1 MLPSWRHGPK
11 CWSGKRGCR
20 PSSGST
26 GEWHAN
32 GRSHRLQADYVIVG
46 AGSAGCVL
54 ANRLTE
60 DATTRVVLIEAG
72 GRDWNPL
79 IHIPAGYMKLL
90 DHPTLTWG
98 FKAEA
103 DPGTNGR
110 VINYPRGRV
119 LGGSSSIN
127 GMIYVRG
134 QPEDFD
140 HWGQLGNR
148 GWSWDDVLP
157 YFRKAE
163 NWEGEEDAV
172 HGKGGPLFTSHGRD
186 RPLLCREAVEAGR
199 QLGLEYRE
207 DVNDLPAGASDGI
220 GWVQQTRCG
229 RLRASAARSY
239 LRPVL
244 KRPNLQVITG
254 ALVHRVLFDG
264 TRAVGVVYSRDG
276 GMERVDAAG
285 EVILAAG
292 AIGSPHILQLS
303 GVGDVE
309 HLGRAGIAVHH
320 ELRGVGRNMQ
330 DHYLARVACTVHGA
344 PSLNQQ
350 SRGLGLA
357 GQVLRYLA
365 TGNGILTYAASLVAA
380 SVKVLPESATPDVQ
394 ALFVHGSYSTGGAR
408 SPDAMP
414 GMTCGMWQMRPLSRG
429 YVEARSP
436 RPREQPNINPRYFSD
451 ETDCRVAVAGLRWI
465 RRLFAAPALAKY
477 VVAETVPGK
486 DVESDDEL
494 LHYAKQTGGT
504 VFHATCTCK
513 MGRDLLAVVDDRLR
527 VQGLERLRVI
537 DASVMPTVTSTNT
550 NASTIMI
557 AEKGAAM
564 IREDARVAMPA

>member
-1 MLPSWRHGPK
+1 MIPVRMVRTPN
-11 CWSGKRGCR
+11 RE
-20 PSSGST
+20 SSIGLKSQILST
-26 GEWHAN
+26 RRAQWVIGETAM
-32 GRSHRLQADYVIVG
+32 QADYVIVG

-60 DATTRVVLIEAG
+60 DASTRVVLIEAG

-110 VINYPRGRV
+110 AINYPRGRV

-148 GWSWDDVLP
+148 GWTWDDVLP
-157 YFRKAE
+157 FFRKAE
-163 NWEGEEDAV
+163 NWEGKEDAV

-186 RPLLCREAVEAGR
+186 KPLLCRAAVEAGR

-207 DVNDLPAGASDGI
+207 DVNDLPSGAGDGI
-220 GWVQQTRCG
+220 GWVQQTRGPLYPQHSTTTTGSSLTVWRETAARVGLG
-229 RLRASAARSY
+229 RRRASTARSY
-239 LRPVL
+239 LQPAL
-244 KRPNLQVITG
+244 KRPNLQVVTG

-264 TRAVGVVYSRDG
+264 TRAVGVEYSRNG
-276 GMERVDAAG
+276 ATERVDVAG

-303 GVGDVE
+303 GVGDPD
-309 HLGRAGIAVHH
+309 HLERAGIAVHH

-330 DHYLARVACTVHGA
+330 DHYQAHISCEIQGA

-394 ALFVHGSYSTGGAR
+394 ALFAHGSYAAGALARAGHDAGHDLRDVADASAEPWLCRGALAAARGPAEHQPALLQRRDRLPRRGGRAALDPPAVRGAGTG
-408 SPDAMP
+408 
-414 GMTCGMWQMRPLSRG
+414 
-429 YVEARSP
+429 E
-436 RPREQPNINPRYFSD
+436 
-451 ETDCRVAVAGLRWI
+451 I
-465 RRLFAAPALAKY
+465 RRGGDSARARREERRRTAALREADRRHR
-477 VVAETVPGK
+477 VP
-486 DVESDDEL
+486 
-494 LHYAKQTGGT
+494 
-504 VFHATCTCK
+504 
-513 MGRDLLAVVDDRLR
+513 RDLHLQDGSRHD
-527 VQGLERLRVI
+527 G
-537 DASVMPTVTSTNT
+537 
-550 NASTIMI
+550 
-557 AEKGAAM
+557 GGG
-564 IREDARVAMPA
+564 